1 MAHNRT
7 AEQMAY
13 TEQER
18 AYTRTTKQMAYTG
31 EEKHASWRA
40 ERMAQNENKNGEDAN
55 MEGFM
60 HSRYTISVAGVGR
73 NGLHASYST
82 PGAPNLISAPG
93 GDVESIHNNVV
104 ALATGGCYD
113 ATL

>member
-1 MAHNRT
+1 MLTSGERT
-7 AEQMAY
+7 
-13 TEQER
+13 TIER
-18 AYTRTTKQMAYTG
+18 AIQQGRAGKGMIYTF
-31 EEKHASWRA
+31 ASG
-40 ERMAQNENKNGEDAN
+40 NENVNGEDAN

-93 GDVESIHNNVV
+93 GDIDFIHNHIT
-104 ALATGGCYD
+104 AFAAGGCYD
-113 ATL
+113 AA